1 MLWVYVAQKVRA
13 GPLAV
18 GLKIWLMQLLCGQV
32 GVAWVVG
39 LKVVGVGGEV
49 GVERAVK
56 RWVVEEWVVEERA
69 VDERARREL
78 LAGGMSG

>member
-49 GVERAVK
+49 GVGRAVK
-56 RWVVEEWVVEERA
+56 RWVVEKWVVEERA
-69 VDERARREL
+69 REREM
-78 LAGGMSG
+78 LA